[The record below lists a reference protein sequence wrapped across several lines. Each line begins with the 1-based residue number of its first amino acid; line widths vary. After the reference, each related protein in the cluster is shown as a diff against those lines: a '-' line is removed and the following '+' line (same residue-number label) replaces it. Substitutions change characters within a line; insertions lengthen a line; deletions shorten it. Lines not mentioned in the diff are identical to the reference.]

1 MAVAD
6 NKIRRHIKGMMG
18 TATGVVVFASTSG
31 AARDTLRHNAIM
43 TLVADPPIL
52 ATLPLPGASDR
63 PRRVV
68 AVVDGA
74 RPPTLPLPAAVSLV
88 RLNDAN
94 ASQRFFRAIGTP
106 VPRSAGQ
113 FPGFGPLVGVS
124 PVMRC
129 VFEQIRRVAASDS
142 TVLIQGES
150 GTGKA
155 LAAQAVHDFSPRR
168 RLPFMVL
175 SCATIPS
182 GLMESTLFGHRRG
195 AFTGASGDRPGFLE
209 TARGGT
215 VFLDDIDAMDSVLQA
230 KLLRILEDKRF
241 EPLGS
246 HRVIQADVRFVA
258 ATNRNLAQLVRA
270 GAMRED
276 LYYRLQVLP
285 VEMPPLRK
293 RIEDIALLADYF
305 VAQLTRASGCPVR
318 PLTPSGR
325 HLLASHHWP
334 GNVRELRN
342 LVERLL
348 TFTDAPVIDAAA
360 VQSQLGST
368 WSELPPQNW
377 QAATRLFQ
385 RQLIDQ
391 ALKHAG
397 GNRTRAAALLGIHRN
412 TLTAHLNGKQPFPA
426 ASANGFNSGQLT
438 SPPRFNIV
446 APSTGNRR

>member
-6 NKIRRHIKGMMG
+6 NKIRRHIKGMIN
-18 TATGVVVFASTSG
+18 TSNRVVVFASTSC

-52 ATLPLPGASDR
+52 ATLALPGASDR

-88 RLNDAN
+88 RLTDAD

-106 VPRSAGQ
+106 VPGSAGP
-113 FPGFGPLVGVS
+113 FPGLGPLVGAS
-124 PVMRC
+124 PVMQC
-129 VFEQIRRVAASDS
+129 VFEQIRRVAASES

-155 LAAQAVHDFSPRR
+155 LAARAVHDFSPRR
-168 RLPFMVL
+168 RQPFMVL
-175 SCATIPS
+175 NCATIPS

-195 AFTGASGDRPGFLE
+195 AFTGASGDRPGCLE

-215 VFLDDIDAMDSVLQA
+215 VFLDDIDAMDRVLQA
-230 KLLRILEDKRF
+230 KLLRILDDKRF

-246 HRVIQADVRFVA
+246 QRVIQADVRFVA
-258 ATNRNLAQLVRA
+258 ATNRNLVQLVRA

-285 VEMPPLRK
+285 VEMPPLRQ
-293 RIEDIALLADYF
+293 RVEDIALLTDYF
-305 VAQLTRASGCPVR
+305 IAQRSRASGCHVR
-318 PLTPSGR
+318 CLTPSGR
-325 HLLASHHWP
+325 RLLARHRWP

-348 TFTDAPVIDAAA
+348 TFTDAPAIDAAA
-360 VQSQLGST
+360 VQSQLDPTGSD
-368 WSELPPQNW
+368 LPFQNW
-377 QAATRLFQ
+377 QDATRLFQ

-391 ALKHAG
+391 ALKHTG

-412 TLTAHLNGKQPFPA
+412 TLTAHLNGK
-426 ASANGFNSGQLT
+426 
-438 SPPRFNIV
+438 PPVPRR
-446 APSTGNRR
+446 APTARMAGD